1 MMLGGLPDIALL
13 APADSA
19 RAAATVYTV
28 SLLATV
34 PIACAIA
41 AGFLLRRASAGT
53 RALVWRSALLALAL
67 LYVGRHLPVRWSAIA
82 VPSLLA
88 QPLIELGRIQVMG
101 AHVATNGPA
110 VAGSIPAHPEQVVQL
125 FMIVYWLIAAA
136 VLLPTVASLYASNRE
151 LRAARPV
158 RDAGW
163 STSLAA
169 AGEALGIHP
178 RARLFM
184 STSTRV
190 PVTWGVLRP
199 VIVLPPSARR
209 WSADERRMV
218 LAHELAHVQSF
229 DWSFALLGRLICAL
243 FWFHPGSWWIA
254 RCLREDRELA
264 CDDRVIASGARRSDY
279 AELLMRVSAAARHGP
294 RAATVMA
301 LSTPRGLR
309 ARLAAVLDPT
319 RVVRATPS
327 AWMTTVAGTVAL
339 ALGTTAAAVQLA
351 PSRDVLTSLVHDT
364 RWESRA
370 YAVQGLA
377 ERQDS
382 VAVARSVAERDPN
395 PRVRAWAR
403 YALGETLALD
413 ALPPSG
419 ARSR

>member
-1 MMLGGLPDIALL
+1 MLGGLPDIALL

-19 RAAATVYTV
+19 RAAAAVYTV

-34 PIACAIA
+34 PIGCAIV

-53 RALVWRSALLALAL
+53 RALVWRSALLALLL
-67 LYVGRHLPVRWSAIA
+67 LYIGRHLPVRWSAIA

-88 QPLIELGRIQVMG
+88 QPLIALGRIQVMG
-101 AHVATNGPA
+101 VHVATNGSTPA
-110 VAGSIPAHPEQVVQL
+110 GGAAHPEHLVQL
-125 FMIVYWLIAAA
+125 FMIVYWLIALA
-136 VLLPTVASLYASNRE
+136 VLLPTMASLYARRRE
-151 LRAARPV
+151 LRAAMPV

-169 AGEALGIHP
+169 AGEALGVQP

-184 STSTRV
+184 STSARV

-199 VIVLPPSARR
+199 VIVLPLAARR

-229 DWSFALLGRLICAL
+229 DWPFALLGRLVCAL
-243 FWFHPGSWWIA
+243 FWFHPGSWWIV
-254 RCLREDRELA
+254 RCLHDDRELA

-279 AELLMRVSAAARHGP
+279 AELLMRASAAAWRTP
-294 RAATVMA
+294 RGATAIA

-319 RVVRATPS
+319 RAIPATPS
-327 AWMTTVAGTVAL
+327 AWMTTLAGALAL
-339 ALGTTAAAVQLA
+339 ALGATAAAVQLA

-413 ALPPSG
+413 ALPPAG
-419 ARSR
+419 ARAR